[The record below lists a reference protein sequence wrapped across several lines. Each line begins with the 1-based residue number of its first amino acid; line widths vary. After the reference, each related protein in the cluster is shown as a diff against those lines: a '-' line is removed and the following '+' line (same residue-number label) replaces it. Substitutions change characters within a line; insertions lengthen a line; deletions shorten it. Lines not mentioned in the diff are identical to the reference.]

1 MIGPRQDLV
10 LNGEGDAYQ
19 AARDVVVENHYHG
32 LQLAEV
38 ETLVQLF
45 VERQLP
51 ALREE
56 ALTVMKAQAQ
66 EFLREFAARLAQ
78 PNRVTQEAFAK
89 PDSQV
94 CFQEALKGSAEKGD
108 QIDLAL
114 LAEMVIGRLE
124 SDNDPLIKL
133 IYEDGVKVLPKLT
146 GTHVAFLAYLMWMRS
161 VRHTSLQNIVQL
173 ESNALRVLHLVGEA
187 MGISTANKE
196 YLVSLGVI
204 TINHVSDADHSFQ
217 NLKRAY
223 EFLPATKEQLA
234 SEAPS
239 LHALI
244 DSWGKYDLPLCHL
257 NGTGKLIGLLA
268 LQTVYGKVDL
278 KIWLN

>member
-1 MIGPRQDLV
+1 M
-10 LNGEGDAYQ
+10 
-19 AARDVVVENHYHG
+19 
-32 LQLAEV
+32 
-38 ETLVQLF
+38 
-45 VERQLP
+45 
-51 ALREE
+51 
-56 ALTVMKAQAQ
+56 
-66 EFLREFAARLAQ
+66 
-78 PNRVTQEAFAK
+78 
-89 PDSQV
+89 
-94 CFQEALKGSAEKGD
+94 KGSAEKGD